1 MGLLLQYNLINLQVF
16 NLNKFSNHKLDDN
29 IRFYSWKFVVVFDL
43 GWQSSG
49 VQTEPEEVTPRWLV
63 LSPAALLRVRVSRV
77 RVRDEPL
84 GEDDESGQLRDITI
98 RLGSTPSLRSLS
110 DFTWQTVP
118 YLTRSCFLA
127 TADYLLCVYCSP
139 LHALWTPPAE
149 PTIDLSETGTK
160 INVSNCSE
168 VKVKD
173 WLLNYVKG

>member
-1 MGLLLQYNLINLQVF
+1 MKQVGLFWATWDFYYSTYNLINLQVF

-29 IRFYSWKFVVVFDL
+29 VRFYSWQFVVVFDL

-49 VQTEPEEVTPRWLV
+49 VQTEPETVTPRWLV

-110 DFTWQTVP
+110 DCAWQTVP
-118 YLTRSCFLA
+118 YLTRSCI
-127 TADYLLCVYCSP
+127 YYSP
-139 LHALWTPPAE
+139 LRAPAK
-149 PTIDLSETGTK
+149 PTSVIVLR
-160 INVSNCSE
+160 
-168 VKVKD
+168 
-173 WLLNYVKG
+173 

>member
-16 NLNKFSNHKLDDN
+16 NLNKFSNHKLDN
-29 IRFYSWKFVVVFDL
+29 IWFYSWQVVVVFDL

-49 VQTEPEEVTPRWLV
+49 VQTEPEAVTPRWLV

-110 DFTWQTVP
+110 DCTWPGHQQTNSTLLDSILFP
-118 YLTRSCFLA
+118 CHSRLTTL
-127 TADYLLCVYCSP
+127 YLLFTLARSLDATGQAHFIGPSICP
-139 LHALWTPPAE
+139 KPARKSMSV
-149 PTIDLSETGTK
+149 IVLM
-160 INVSNCSE
+160 
-168 VKVKD
+168 
-173 WLLNYVKG
+173 

>member
-1 MGLLLQYNLINLQVF
+1 MF
-16 NLNKFSNHKLDDN
+16 E
-29 IRFYSWKFVVVFDL
+29 L
-43 GWQSSG
+43 GWQSSS
-49 VQTEPEEVTPRWLV
+49 VQTEPEAVTPRWLV

-110 DFTWQTVP
+110 DCTWPGHQQTNC
-118 YLTRSCFLA
+118 T
-127 TADYLLCVYCSP
+127 LLDSLPLQINYSVSTVHPCALSGRHRPSP
-139 LHALWTPPAE
+139 LHR
-149 PTIDLSETGTK
+149 TIDLSETGTK

-173 WLLNYVKG
+173 LFIKIFQRIVHPMIWWRGYSVGGGCTDMN